1 MFSEIQRLYGHKNR
15 AEAVRLDLGPF
26 LGDSL
31 MRIYSVA
38 TTAPRFSRFPLL
50 VLLAAAPYEGDDEGE
65 DARCS
70 QEQR

>member
-1 MFSEIQRLYGHKNR
+1 MGIKRGPRLS
-15 AEAVRLDLGPF
+15 DLGPF

-50 VLLAAAPYEGDDEGE
+50 VLLAPAPCDEEGE